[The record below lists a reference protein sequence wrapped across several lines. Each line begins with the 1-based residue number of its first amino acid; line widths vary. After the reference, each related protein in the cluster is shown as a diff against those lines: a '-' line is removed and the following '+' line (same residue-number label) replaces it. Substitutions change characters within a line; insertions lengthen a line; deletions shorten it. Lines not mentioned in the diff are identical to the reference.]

1 MWCGI
6 AVIFFIGLVCAGT
19 GVNRGGAG
27 YFFIWFTVAATVT
40 AGLIYTLKDS
50 NKDDVGD
57 IFKSVKGLYQSRN
70 KPSKDEP
77 EE

>member
-6 AVIFFIGLVCAGT
+6 AVIFLIGLVCAGA
-19 GVNRGGAG
+19 GVRRGGAG
-27 YFFIWFTVAATVT
+27 YFFIWFTVAGTVT
-40 AGLIYTLKDS
+40 AGLICTFKDS

-57 IFKSVKGLYQSRN
+57 ILKSVKGLYQSKN
-70 KPSKDEP
+70 KPSKDEQ